1 MTHQPTKL
9 ICGRYRPLQ
18 NSRLSAFAMT
28 YKGFDM
34 VTDRPVTI
42 VVINKAKLE
51 ASRPKLDYG
60 FAQMRREAVAAS
72 RRAHPD
78 ILEVYEQFED
88 DEHFYVVSEFC
99 EHPSLASLQF
109 AKPQYDIV
117 SAIRIFERIV
127 TIFQYLGEI
136 GICGCAIRA
145 NDVYLP
151 SEESVK
157 IENLFATRLRFIADL
172 PQLGGKL
179 ARLAL
184 SAKGPFLDMEANER
198 LDLLLAGDLLKSL
211 LLLAKATGERRR
223 GITSRERREHQSLP
237 LALMPAIDQVVQ
249 KLGVAEAADGYRR
262 ISELAD
268 DIRGITQ
275 LFRGGDADETVL
287 SLKSRSPRR
296 SFKPGETIFREGDGA
311 SREAFIIETGV
322 VQILKNGADGRE
334 LYLDVSKE
342 GEIIG
347 EMALVDNQPRMA
359 TARAIEPTR
368 VVVVTAEQFRASLE
382 KTDLVARKLIDVLVQ
397 RLRYQ
402 SSEITRLKVLL
413 RSSK

>member
-1 MTHQPTKL
+1 MA
-9 ICGRYRPLQ
+9 G
-18 NSRLSAFAMT
+18 FAMA
-28 YKGFDM
+28 YKGFDL
-34 VTDRPVTI
+34 VTERPVSII
-42 VVINKAKLE
+42 VIDKTKVE

-60 FAQMRREAVAAS
+60 FAQMRREAVSAS

-78 ILEVYEQFED
+78 ILEVYDQFED
-88 DEHFYVVSEFC
+88 DQHFYVVSEFC

-109 AKPQYDIV
+109 AKPHYDIV
-117 SAIRIFERIV
+117 SAIRLFERIL
-127 TIFQYLGEI
+127 TIIQYLAEM

-145 NDVYLP
+145 SDVFLP
-151 SEESVK
+151 SEGSVK
-157 IENLFATRLRFIADL
+157 VENLFATRLRFIADL
-172 PQLGGKL
+172 PQLGAKL
-179 ARLAL
+179 ARLAI
-184 SAKGPFLDMEANER
+184 SAKGPFLDIEANER
-198 LDLLLAGDLLKSL
+198 LDLLLAGDLLKAL

-223 GITSRERREHQSLP
+223 GLTSQGRKEHQSLP
-237 LALMPAIDQVVQ
+237 LGLMPAIDQVVQ
-249 KLGVAEAADGYRR
+249 KLGDDDAAGGYRR
-262 ISELAD
+262 IADLAE
-268 DIRGITQ
+268 DIRAITR
-275 LFRGGDADETVL
+275 LFRGGSADETAM

-296 SFKPGETIFREGDGA
+296 SFLPGETIFREGDCG
-311 SREAFIIETGV
+311 SREAFIIETGL

-382 KTDLVARKLIDVLVQ
+382 KTDTVSRKLIDVLVQ